1 MNIDWNKFEQVAIGA
16 IGFTTFLV
24 VVYSFGVRLL
34 TNAQNLA
41 PAAKKGNA
49 KSARAELLNR
59 IGAYAL
65 FALSA
70 AVLAYAVFVMFETMY
85 TKK

>member
-1 MNIDWNKFEQVAIGA
+1 MNIDWTKFEQVAIGA

-24 VVYSFGVRLL
+24 VAYSFGVRLL
-34 TNAQNLA
+34 TNAQHMA
-41 PAAKKGNA
+41 PAAKKGDA
-49 KSARAELLNR
+49 KAGRLELLNR
-59 IGAYAL
+59 VAAYAL

-70 AVLAYAVFVMFETMY
+70 VVLGYAVFVMFETMY

>member
-1 MNIDWNKFEQVAIGA
+1 MNIDWNKFEQVALGA

-34 TNAQNLA
+34 TNAQNVES
-41 PAAKKGNA
+41 AAKKGDA
-49 KSARAELLNR
+49 KAARSELANR
-59 IGAYAL
+59 IAAYAL

-70 AVLAYAVFVMFETMY
+70 AVLAYAVFIMFETMY

>member
-24 VVYSFGVRLL
+24 VAYSFGVRLL
-34 TNAQNLA
+34 TNAQNLTS
-41 PAAKKGNA
+41 AAKKGDFNA
-49 KSARAELLNR
+49 ARNELLNR

-65 FALSA
+65 FAISA
-70 AVLAYAVFVMFETMY
+70 VVLAYAVFVMFETMY

>member
-1 MNIDWNKFEQVAIGA
+1 MNIDWNKFEQVALGA

-34 TNAQNLA
+34 TNAQNVEA
-41 PAAKKGNA
+41 AAKKGDA
-49 KSARAELLNR
+49 KAARSELANR
-59 IGAYAL
+59 IAAYAL

-70 AVLAYAVFVMFETMY
+70 AVLAYAVFIMFETMY

>member
-34 TNAQNLA
+34 TNAQNLE
-41 PAAKKGNA
+41 PAAKKGEA
-49 KSARAELLNR
+49 KAARGELLNR
-59 IGAYAL
+59 IGSYAL

>member
-34 TNAQNLA
+34 TNAQNLE
-41 PAAKKGNA
+41 PAAKKGDA
-49 KSARAELLNR
+49 RAARAELANR
-59 IGAYAL
+59 IGSYAL

>member
-24 VVYSFGVRLL
+24 VVYSLGVRLL
-34 TNAQNLA
+34 TNAQNRE
-41 PAAKKGNA
+41 PAAKKGDSTA
-49 KSARAELLNR
+49 ARAELLNR